1 MPEGFSAPV
10 EAELDRAPQLVPPEL
25 GAELREWW
33 LGRLDTPGRTP
44 NFDLASTCSF
54 EGTRGLLLVEAK
66 AHDSELVHA
75 AAGRAIRQSASDVG
89 TREAIGAAVCQARRG
104 LEQATGLEWGID
116 RDSHY
121 QLSNR
126 VAWAW
131 KLATLGIPVVL
142 VYLGFLDADEM
153 ADRGKAF
160 TSHDHWT
167 RLVEQHGVGCVPQRV
182 WNSRL
187 MVGDVPLALLIRS
200 VHVPLSGIDRDRDGS
215 ET

>member
-1 MPEGFSAPV
+1 MPEGFSAPE
-10 EAELDRAPQLVPPEL
+10 EAQLDRAPRLVPPDL
-25 GAELREWW
+25 GTELRKWW
-33 LGRLDTPGRTP
+33 LGRTDTPGRTP

-54 EGTRGLLLVEAK
+54 EGIRGLLLVEAK
-66 AHDSELVHA
+66 AHDWELFHA
-75 AAGRAIRQSASDVG
+75 AAGRARRQSASDVG
-89 TREAIGAAVCQARRG
+89 TREAIGAAIRQARYG

-126 VAWAW
+126 VAWGW
-131 KLATLGIPVVL
+131 RLATLGIPVVL

-153 ADRGKAF
+153 ADRGKPFA
-160 TSHDHWT
+160 SHDEWT
-167 RLVEQHGVGCVPQRV
+167 TLVEQHGAEYVPESV

-187 MVGDVPLALLIRS
+187 VVGDVPLALLIRS
-200 VHVPLSGIDRDRDGS
+200 VHVTLSGNDRDCHES